1 MTQGEQAQ
9 KKLFLCSSFFDA
21 QHSDSKVF
29 LAREIVF
36 YINWFPH
43 TASRKNPRFR
53 HLPRAWSIRVSRA
66 VDVYLELRKVWS
78 ATSYNT
84 WWNDVEKVAL
94 HENKAENGS
103 QQMESSKLKNF
114 ASRFVTNFPFQCG
127 LPDAFSFIV
136 PITAEEKSE
145 KILPLSVSTAFSLR
159 LMAPLSII
167 ILLMSHTDDTPNDDE
182 GGSPIKFQLNGRSCF
197 GKMCHG
203 PLRKIFFGGLRILI
217 N

>member
-21 QHSDSKVF
+21 QHSHSKVF

-43 TASRKNPRFR
+43 TASIKNPRFR

-103 QQMESSKLKNF
+103 QQMESSKLKN
-114 ASRFVTNFPFQCG
+114 
-127 LPDAFSFIV
+127 
-136 PITAEEKSE
+136 
-145 KILPLSVSTAFSLR
+145 LPLALWRIFHSSAVYPTPSRSSCLLRRKKRVRKSSL
-159 LMAPLSII
+159 
-167 ILLMSHTDDTPNDDE
+167 
-182 GGSPIKFQLNGRSCF
+182 FQYQQPFHFAWWHRHQL
-197 GKMCHG
+197 
-203 PLRKIFFGGLRILI
+203 
-217 N
+217 